1 MDEFVI
7 TALDAARPKG
17 WFDLTV
23 EGKPP
28 FLVDSETIYKNSLR
42 VGGVVTESMLGKIRY
57 ESDLAWLKYKGT
69 QILSRRMVSER
80 ELRRKL
86 TEEKR
91 PVNIR
96 EEVITQFKN
105 YGFLDDT
112 KFAASFVRTQIAHGP
127 KSKMFLKQKLRE
139 KGIQDDIALQA
150 IEAEFGG
157 FDEISAVKGMAA
169 KKYQTVKYL
178 PPQKA
183 KNRVINFLRS
193 RGFPWDIIRQ
203 AIDDLIPPNQG
214 EQS

>member
-1 MDEFVI
+1 VNDFVI

-28 FLVDSETIYKNSLR
+28 FLVDSETIFKNSLR

-91 PVNIR
+91 PANIR
-96 EEVITQFKN
+96 EEVITQLKH
-105 YGFLDDT
+105 YGFLDDL

-139 KGIQDDIALQA
+139 KGIQDEIALQA

-157 FDEISAVKGMAA
+157 IDEVDAVKAIAA
-169 KKYQTVKYL
+169 KKYNTVKYL
-178 PPQKA
+178 PAQKA
-183 KNRVINFLRS
+183 KSRVINFLRS

-203 AIDDLIPPNQG
+203 AIDDLIPPDQG